1 MHTEERTDDTW
12 LWVAAIA
19 GPLAWLC
26 DLAASW
32 WVQITSR
39 TDDTTLRML
48 HATTAAALALAIGAA
63 GIAIARLRRLH
74 GVGDRTR
81 QRAWFLAQS
90 SLALSVMSILLLI
103 GTALRSMP

>member
-1 MHTEERTDDTW
+1 MRTETQTDDTW

-19 GPLAWLC
+19 GPLAWLS

-32 WVQITSR
+32 WVQIAGRGT
-39 TDDTTLRML
+39 TDLHML
-48 HATTAAALALAIGAA
+48 HVMTAGALALAIAAA
-63 GIAIARLRRLH
+63 GIAIQRLRRLY
-74 GVGDRTR
+74 GEGDRTP

-103 GTALRSMP
+103 GTALREMP